1 MGGVDSRAAPSRSR
15 RRESRP
21 RARGPSEPGVE
32 PAERPRSTA
41 GGCSGESA
49 AAARR
54 RARAV
59 HRRAVRDVGAGRRA
73 GGDGGG
79 PLEGELVRPAPTTSS
94 SRTRITVA
102 DAPSAPAESR
112 SGRGVASPAH
122 RRFTGAPLFGMDRTG
137 WPSAHG
143 PPCGGS
149 LEFRPGALR
158 DANVGE
164 TATCADLGRRPRHL
178 PSTAP
183 AMPIPAPRA
192 TRRGPGRP
200 CRPPLWCRHLRR

>member
-41 GGCSGESA
+41 GRCSGESA
-49 AAARR
+49 AAA
-54 RARAV
+54 
-59 HRRAVRDVGAGRRA
+59 RRA